1 MTISLPP
8 KQLEWLALQV
18 ARGEFR
24 SIDAAIVQLLDERI
38 AERSLQDD
46 ELGWAKPYIDEALA
60 AVACGAVMSA
70 EAHADRMNRLLASL
84 KD

>member
-8 KQLEWLALQV
+8 AQLEWLARQV

-24 SIDAAIVQLLDERI
+24 SVDAAIVQLLDERI
-38 AERSLQDD
+38 AERSAEADD
-46 ELGWAKPYIDEALA
+46 LAWAQPYVNEALA
-60 AVACGAVMSA
+60 AVAHGEVISA
-70 EAHADRMNRLLASL
+70 EAHAERMNQIVASL